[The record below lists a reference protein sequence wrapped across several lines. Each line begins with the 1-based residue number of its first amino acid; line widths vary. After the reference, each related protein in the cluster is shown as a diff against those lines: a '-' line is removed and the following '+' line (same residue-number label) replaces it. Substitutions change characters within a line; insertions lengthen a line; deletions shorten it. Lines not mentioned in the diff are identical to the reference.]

1 MRRSPSSYNPGMNP
15 GALPLFQHLTSVPT
29 APFREKAVARKA
41 REWIA
46 RHLGRKVSVRE
57 VRGGFIVS
65 YRGAGKGPALALAAH
80 LDHPAFRLEKLT
92 REGATATL
100 QGGLPP
106 HLLPGAAVEAFAAV
120 PKDNDPLA
128 RGVLGPRPKKE
139 GELWT
144 IRWTQPPTE
153 GAKPV
158 FAVLALTACEIKDG
172 WLNSRSVDD
181 LLGCAVSLE
190 AVRRLAAAR
199 VKTNVTVLLNRA
211 EEVGFV
217 GALDMIRSGALSP
230 DDSYLS
236 IESSRELPGSR
247 PGRGPTIRLGD
258 RACAFDPNLV
268 ALLDDA
274 GARLRRR
281 GTKVQRLRLT
291 GGTCEATAYLTFGLE
306 AAGVAVP
313 LVNYHNGWGADA
325 IAPER
330 VRLSDVEGA
339 VRLLVEAAKLFPART
354 LRGAL
359 RVRLAKRHK
368 DSEGAL

>member
-1 MRRSPSSYNPGMNP
+1 MKP

-41 REWIA
+41 RHWIA
-46 RHLGRKVSVRE
+46 KHLGRRVTVRE
-57 VRGGFIVS
+57 VRGGIIVG
-65 YRGAGKGPALALAAH
+65 YRGAGDGPALALAAH
-80 LDHPAFRLEKLT
+80 LDHPAFRLEKIT
-92 REGATATL
+92 RTGATALL

-106 HLLPGAAVEAFAAV
+106 HLLAGASVEIFPAV
-120 PKDNDPLA
+120 PKDNVPLA
-128 RGVLGPRPKKE
+128 RGVLGPRPKKD
-139 GELWT
+139 GGLWN
-144 IRWTQPPTE
+144 IRWTEAPRPGT
-153 GAKPV
+153 KPA
-158 FAVLALTACEIKDG
+158 FAILALTACEVKDG

-190 AVRRLAAAR
+190 AVRRLANAR

-217 GALDMIRSGALSP
+217 GALDMIAAGVLAEG
-230 DDSYLS
+230 DSYLS

-258 RACAFDPNLV
+258 KACAFDPNLI
-268 ALLDDA
+268 ALLDEA
-274 GARLRRR
+274 GNNLRRR

-325 IAPER
+325 VAPER

-339 VRLLVEAAKLFPART
+339 VRLLVEAAKLFPAKILRGT
-354 LRGAL
+354 LRARL
-359 RVRLAKRHK
+359 TKRLAASASSLR
-368 DSEGAL
+368 

>member
-1 MRRSPSSYNPGMNP
+1 MKP

-29 APFREKAVARKA
+29 APFRETAVARKA

-46 RHLGRKVSVRE
+46 KHLGRRVSVRE
-57 VRGGFIVS
+57 VRGGIIVS
-65 YRGAGKGPALALAAH
+65 YRGAGVGSALALAAH
-80 LDHPAFRLEKLT
+80 LDHPAFRLEKISKT
-92 REGATATL
+92 GATATL

-106 HLLPGAAVEAFAAV
+106 HLLAGAAVEIFPAV
-120 PKDNDPLA
+120 PKDNAPLA
-128 RGVLGPRPKKE
+128 RGVIGPRPEKE
-139 GELWT
+139 GGLWT
-144 IRWTQPPTE
+144 IRWTEAPRH
-153 GAKPV
+153 GSKPV
-158 FAVLALTACEIKDG
+158 FAILALTACELKGG

-199 VKTNVTVLLNRA
+199 AKTNVTVLLNRA

-217 GALDMIRSGALSP
+217 GALDMIRSGVLSEG
-230 DDSYLS
+230 DSYLS
-236 IESSRELPGSR
+236 IESSRELPGSK
-247 PGRGPTIRLGD
+247 PGGGPTIRLGD
-258 RACAFDPNLV
+258 KACAFDPNLI
-268 ALLDDA
+268 ALLDEA
-274 GARLRRR
+274 GENLRRR
-281 GTKVQRLRLT
+281 GAKVQRLRLT

-325 IAPER
+325 VAPER

-339 VRLLVEAAKLFPART
+339 VRLLVEAAKLFPSKI

-359 RVRLAKRHK
+359 RARLTKRHAG
-368 DSEGAL
+368 SAAALR